1 LTKDTTSNSVLY
13 VLDSGFV
20 FPIVRGIRAILDF
33 ANEIEDAIVVGISAS
48 NIAFRYQDYSTSV
61 SISGDEYQEK
71 IWCTQRNYSILRVVK
86 FLESMK
92 TEIVTIR
99 R

>member
-20 FPIVRGIRAILDF
+20 FPIVRAILDF